1 MDKKKLLK
9 GCGILILLA
18 CGILLISKITH
29 KENIPTG
36 YYFFSE
42 IHIITAKNQD
52 EKLTA
57 HNGRPLSPEKFA
69 EWIEDKVREENN
81 DFYLHYTE
89 GSLYLYDWLGEKSKI
104 ETTTDTLVLNN
115 NTYHFSVSHDGKLT
129 LTRGDMCFLIDCKG
143 VLTLDFSRNK
153 NEKITAIEEQ
163 QKKSLVELKA
173 NYQHDKQQIAQN
185 KFISDFIGQ
194 KIVQKPMSIKLPID
208 YILDEGDAY
217 FLKNLLDENTINKYK
232 NVTSTWIVHGNRY
245 DIRVAYIKAED
256 NPFDINKIVKSDA
269 IMPESVV
276 YQEKQGAI
284 YYDQNNNLT
293 AVYTTYDKKEKEY
306 CVAFAEGMKKA
317 TLDEIAKKYA
327 IIKTLSAEDMGELL
341 TPETASM
348 APKQFEDK
356 FGKLFD
362 SEALAKTLRE
372 ELKNK
377 LIIENLIQKQSSGID
392 GTHSFKFMP
401 EFKDMITVH
410 SGNISD
416 LKREI
421 ENYYKLDD
429 EKLSWRVGYQD
440 EHVLIMEHSAQEL
453 NYISYY
459 FIEDKGLIY
468 QIAYNPFDNSHENEG
483 TLADHLRVI
492 NSLRQLPEIKE
503 NHYSTKFIT
512 QHVGK
517 YSNAQ
522 KLDEHDG
529 LPIGLTQYLVA
540 LNVNNQDRW
549 GALDS
554 AGNMI
559 INIKY
564 TIEVSDWG
572 YLVSNLD
579 KCTAFKSGAV
589 FCAKGLIDY
598 KGHVLVPAK
607 YKYIEQTDDALVLIS
622 SDGKKTLFKH

>member
-1 MDKKKLLK
+1 MDKKILLK
-9 GCGILILLA
+9 GCILFILLA
-18 CGILLISKITH
+18 CVILLISKITH
-29 KENIPTG
+29 KENITTG
-36 YYFFSE
+36 YYSFSNV
-42 IHIITAKNQD
+42 HISTAKNQD
-52 EKLTA
+52 GKLTD
-57 HNGRPLSPEKFA
+57 HNDRPLSPEKFA
-69 EWIEDKVREENN
+69 EWMEDEIREKSDE
-81 DFYLHYTE
+81 FYLHYAE
-89 GSLYLYDWLGEKSKI
+89 DGLYLYDWVGVKSKI
-104 ETTTDTLVLNN
+104 EITADTLVWNN
-115 NTYHFSVSHDGKLT
+115 NTYRFSVGHDRKMT
-129 LTRGDMCFLIDCKG
+129 LTRDDMCDLINCNG
-143 VLTLDFSRNK
+143 VFTLDFTRNK
-153 NEKITAIEEQ
+153 NERITAIEKQ
-163 QKKSLVELKA
+163 QKENLVELKA

-185 KFISDFIGQ
+185 KLISDFIGE

-208 YILDEGDAY
+208 YTLDEGDAY
-217 FLKNLLDENTINKYK
+217 FLKKLLDKNTINKYK
-232 NVTSTWIVHGNRY
+232 DTTSTWIVRGNHD
-245 DIRVAYIKAED
+245 DIRAAYIKAET

-276 YQEKQGAI
+276 FQEKQGAI
-284 YYDQNNNLT
+284 YYDKNNNLT

-306 CVAFAEGMKKA
+306 CVAFAEGMKNA

-341 TPETASM
+341 TPETANM

-362 SEALAKTLRE
+362 SEALAQTLRE

-377 LIIENLIQKQSSGID
+377 LTIENIIQKQSNGID
-392 GTHSFKFMP
+392 GSHSFKFMTD
-401 EFKDMITVH
+401 FKEMITVH

-421 ENYYKLDD
+421 ENHYKLGD
-429 EKLSWRVGYQD
+429 EKLNWRVGYQD
-440 EHVLIMEHSAQEL
+440 EHVLIMEHTAQKL
-453 NYISYY
+453 SYISYY
-459 FIEDKGLIY
+459 FIKDHGLIY
-468 QIAYNPFDNSHENEG
+468 QIAYDPFDDSHDNEG

-517 YSNAQ
+517 YSYAK

-529 LPIGLTQYLVA
+529 LPVGLTQYFVA
-540 LNVNNQDRW
+540 LNVNNQERW

-607 YKYIEQTDDALVLIS
+607 YKYIEQTGDALELMS
-622 SDGKKTLFKH
+622 FDGKKTLFKR